1 MKVLVFSNKPRTAG
15 KEILDVVRKNC
26 SPGRFCGVQV
36 TRHPHENGVYVFPE
50 DDNHSEAEKIVSAI
64 GERALLVI
72 GCSWETFLEE
82 RRREGVIPEGYP
94 RAAH

>member
-15 KEILDVVRKNC
+15 KEILGVVMENC
-26 SPGRFCGVQV
+26 APGRFHSVQV

-50 DDNHSEAEKIVSAI
+50 DGSHSEAEEIVSAI
-64 GERALLVI
+64 GERAQLVI
-72 GCSWETFLEE
+72 GCPWETFLEE

-94 RAAH
+94 RAAY